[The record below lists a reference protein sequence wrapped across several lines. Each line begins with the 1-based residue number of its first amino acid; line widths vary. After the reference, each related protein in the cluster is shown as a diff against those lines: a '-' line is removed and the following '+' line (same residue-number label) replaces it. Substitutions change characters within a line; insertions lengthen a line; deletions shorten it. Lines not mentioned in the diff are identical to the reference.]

1 MWSFN
6 PSHGSHFGGVWE
18 RCIRTTRK
26 ILRALLR
33 EQITDDESLAT
44 LMCEVESILNG
55 RPITT
60 ISSDPRDQEPLTPNH
75 LLLLRSEPS
84 MPPGLFRKEDLLS
97 RRRWRQ
103 VQYLADIFWKR
114 WTKEYLPL
122 LQSSQKWLRPRRNLA
137 VEDVVLVSHRNSWP
151 LGKVVEVF
159 PDSKGLVRRAKVKV
173 KSGVLERPVDKLCL
187 IVEREDTV

>member
-84 MPPGLFRKEDLLS
+84 MPPGLFRRGSSVTTKVETGPVSSRHLLEKMDQ
-97 RRRWRQ
+97 R
-103 VQYLADIFWKR
+103 VLA
-114 WTKEYLPL
+114 
-122 LQSSQKWLRPRRNLA
+122 SSSKQAKMATPQKKF
-137 VEDVVLVSHRNSWP
+137 S
-151 LGKVVEVF
+151 
-159 PDSKGLVRRAKVKV
+159 
-173 KSGVLERPVDKLCL
+173 C
-187 IVEREDTV
+187 